1 MADASAPRKG
11 GALGIILILV
21 FAIGVLVLT
30 YLLSGHFLDG
40 SGVGVAMGVGIGA
53 AIASLLITGILEKMK
68 APSLAAPALLLLA
81 AAAIFWRVTLPVL
94 HRPDTFYGYQG
105 TYQVTYSD
113 GRTETVDGAVLGE
126 KEWSKHAGGWM
137 ALSPAPACFAIGIL
151 ADSLRKKP
159 AA

>member
-1 MADASAPRKG
+1 MADANAPRKG

-21 FAIGVLVLT
+21 FAMGVLGLT
-30 YLLSGHFLDG
+30 YLLSGRFLDG
-40 SGVGVAMGVGIGA
+40 SGVGVAMGVGLGA
-53 AIASLLITGILEKMK
+53 VVASLLITGVLEKVK
-68 APSLAAPALLLLA
+68 APSLAGPVLLLVV

-94 HRPDTFYGYQG
+94 QRPDTFYGYQG

-137 ALSPAPACFAIGIL
+137 ALCLAPACFAIGL
-151 ADSLRKKP
+151 FGSVRKKP

>member
-11 GALGIILILV
+11 GALGTVLILV
-21 FAIGVLVLT
+21 FAIGVLGLT

-40 SGVGVAMGVGIGA
+40 SGIGWAMGVGLGA
-53 AIASLLITGILEKMK
+53 ALASLLITGVLEKMK
-68 APSLAAPALLLLA
+68 APSLAGPVLLLLA

-113 GRTETVDGAVLGE
+113 GRTETVDGAVLNQ

-137 ALSPAPACFAIGIL
+137 ALSLAPACFALGLL
-151 ADSLRKKP
+151 AGSLRKKP